1 MRAPGTEDSPFGRGK
16 VVTANMSVTAEP
28 ITRVVLALSKLPGIG
43 PKSAQRLAYHL
54 LGTPDADIEELANS
68 LLSLKGSLALCSTCF
83 NIADRNP
90 CGICSDTHR
99 DPSIL
104 CVVERP
110 ADIPPVERTGRFR
123 GFYHVLHGSLNPARG
138 IGPDDLRIRE
148 LLPRIRGT
156 VVQEI
161 ILATNPTVEGEAT
174 AMYIRQLVSAHGV
187 RVTRLARGLP
197 FGSDI
202 EYADDIT
209 LGQAI
214 ESRQG
219 F

>member
-1 MRAPGTEDSPFGRGK
+1 
-16 VVTANMSVTAEP
+16 MSITAEP
-28 ITRVVLALSKLPGIG
+28 IARVVLALSKLPGIG

-54 LGTPDADIEELANS
+54 LDSPDTEIEELANS
-68 LLSLKGSLALCSTCF
+68 LLELKGGLSLCSICF
-83 NIADRNP
+83 NVADRNP
-90 CGICSDTHR
+90 CSICADTQR
-99 DPSIL
+99 DAALL

-110 ADIPPVERTGRFR
+110 SDIPPVERTGRFH
-123 GFYHVLHGSLNPARG
+123 GFYHVLHGALNPARG
-138 IGPDDLRIRE
+138 IGPDSLRIRE
-148 LLPRIRGT
+148 LLPRVRGGAVT
-156 VVQEI
+156 EV

-174 AMYIRQLVSAHGV
+174 AMYIRQLVSPCGV

-197 FGSDI
+197 FGADI

>member
-1 MRAPGTEDSPFGRGK
+1 
-16 VVTANMSVTAEP
+16 MSATAEP
-28 ITRVVLALSKLPGIG
+28 IARLVLALSKLPGIG

-54 LGTPDADIEELANS
+54 LQIPDADIEEFAS
-68 LLSLKGSLALCSTCF
+68 ALLSLKGSLAVCSRCF
-83 NIADRNP
+83 NVAESDPCNICADER
-90 CGICSDTHR
+90 R
-99 DPSIL
+99 DASML

-123 GFYHVLHGSLNPARG
+123 GYYHVLHGCLNPARG
-138 IGPDDLRIRE
+138 IGPDELRIQQ

-156 VVQEI
+156 EVREV

-174 AMYIRQLVSAHGV
+174 AMYVRQLISTCGV

-197 FGSDI
+197 FGADI

-214 ESRQG
+214 DSRQG

>member
-1 MRAPGTEDSPFGRGK
+1 
-16 VVTANMSVTAEP
+16 MSVTAEP

-54 LGTPDADIEELANS
+54 LDSPDVEIEELANA
-68 LLSLKGSLALCSTCF
+68 LLELKGGLSLCSTCF
-83 NIADRNP
+83 NVADRNP
-90 CGICSDTHR
+90 CAICADDRR
-99 DPSIL
+99 DAALL
-104 CVVERP
+104 CIVERP
-110 ADIPPVERTGRFR
+110 SDIPPVERTGRFH
-123 GFYHVLHGSLNPARG
+123 GFYHVLHGALNPARG

-148 LLPRIRGT
+148 LLPRLRGGA
-156 VVQEI
+156 VAEV

-174 AMYIRQLVSAHGV
+174 AMYIRQLVGPCGV

-197 FGSDI
+197 FGADI

>member
-1 MRAPGTEDSPFGRGK
+1 
-16 VVTANMSVTAEP
+16 MSVTAEP
-28 ITRVVLALSKLPGIG
+28 IARLVLALSRLPGIG

-54 LGTPDADIEELANS
+54 LQTSDADVEELANS
-68 LLSLKGSLALCSTCF
+68 LLSLKGSLVLCSRCF
-83 NIADRNP
+83 NVADRDP
-90 CGICSDTHR
+90 CGMCADDRR
-99 DPSIL
+99 DATVL

-138 IGPDDLRIRE
+138 IGPDDLRIQE
-148 LLPRIRGT
+148 LLPRVRGT
-156 VVQEI
+156 AVREV

-174 AMYIRQLVSAHGV
+174 AMYIRQMISACGV

-197 FGSDI
+197 FGADI

>member
-1 MRAPGTEDSPFGRGK
+1 
-16 VVTANMSVTAEP
+16 MSVTAEP
-28 ITRVVLALSKLPGIG
+28 ISRVVLAFSRLPGIG

-54 LGTPDADIEELANS
+54 LQMPDAELQELADS
-68 LLSLKGSLALCSTCF
+68 LLKLKGSLSMCSRCF
-83 NIADRNP
+83 NIAETDP
-90 CGICSDTHR
+90 CSICADANR
-99 DPSIL
+99 DASML
-104 CVVERP
+104 CIVERP
-110 ADIPPVERTGRFR
+110 VDIPPVERTGRYH
-123 GFYHVLHGSLNPARG
+123 GYYHVLHGCLNPARG
-138 IGPDDLRIRE
+138 VGPDDLKIE
-148 LLPRIRGT
+148 QLLPRVRGT
-156 VVQEI
+156 AVREV

-174 AMYIRQLVSAHGV
+174 AMYIRQLVIGSGL

-197 FGSDI
+197 FGADI

>member
-1 MRAPGTEDSPFGRGK
+1 
-16 VVTANMSVTAEP
+16 MSVTAEP
-28 ITRVVLALSKLPGIG
+28 IARLVLALSRLPGIG
-43 PKSAQRLAYHL
+43 PKSAQRLAYHIL
-54 LGTPDADIEELANS
+54 QMEQVDVEELANA
-68 LLSLKGSLALCSTCF
+68 LLNLKGSLALCSQCF
-83 NIADRNP
+83 NVAETDP
-90 CGICSDTHR
+90 CGICADVTR
-99 DPSIL
+99 DASVL

-123 GFYHVLHGSLNPARG
+123 GYYHVLHGSLNPARG
-138 IGPDDLRIRE
+138 IGPDDLRIQE
-148 LLPRIRGT
+148 LLPRVRGT
-156 VVQEI
+156 AVREV

-174 AMYIRQLVSAHGV
+174 AMYIRQLISAYGV
-187 RVTRLARGLP
+187 RVSRLARGLP
-197 FGSDI
+197 FGADI

>member
-1 MRAPGTEDSPFGRGK
+1 
-16 VVTANMSVTAEP
+16 MSVTAEP
-28 ITRVVLALSKLPGIG
+28 IARVVLALSKLPGIG

-54 LGTPDADIEELANS
+54 LNSSDAEIKELADS
-68 LLSLKGSLALCSTCF
+68 LLSLKAGLSLCSTCF
-83 NIADRNP
+83 NIAETDP
-90 CGICSDTHR
+90 CSICADGQR
-99 DPSIL
+99 DASLL

-110 ADIPPVERTGRFR
+110 SDVSPVERTGRF
-123 GFYHVLHGSLNPARG
+123 GGYYHVLHGALNPARG
-138 IGPDDLRIRE
+138 IGPDDLKIRE
-148 LLPRIRGT
+148 LLPRVRNGRVT
-156 VVQEI
+156 EI

-174 AMYIRQLVSAHGV
+174 AMYIRQLMGPCGV
-187 RVTRLARGLP
+187 RITRLARGLP
-197 FGSDI
+197 FGADI